1 MTVQALDLRTDIES
15 SRDQRTGQMRWQS
28 SENNEDITA
37 LQHHPSNDRLL
48 LSGGDDG
55 LVSIFD
61 TSIQDENDSL
71 VQAFDHGVLLN
82 QHPSGPVYVSPRL
95 PTLLHRLRRL
105 F

>member
-1 MTVQALDLRTDIES
+1 MIWE
-15 SRDQRTGQMRWQS
+15 S

-37 LQHHPSNDRLL
+37 LQHHPSNNHLL

-71 VQAFDHGVLLN
+71 VQAFDHGALN
-82 QHPSGPVYVSPRL
+82 QQASVRGRGSTRCFY
-95 PTLLHRLRRL
+95 RLRML

>member
-1 MTVQALDLRTDIES
+1 
-15 SRDQRTGQMRWQS
+15 MRWQS

-71 VQAFDHGVLLN
+71 VQAFDHGVLN
-82 QHPSGPVYVSPRL
+82 QQASGPM
-95 PTLLHRLRRL
+95 HRRGFPCCFYMLRAW